1 MRSNSAGLVG
11 AADQTSPTGEYVCP
25 NCGNHYSEAAGLPR
39 EGFPPGTP
47 WSAIPDSWQCS
58 DCGVRDKVDFLPV
71 K

>member
-1 MRSNSAGLVG
+1 M
-11 AADQTSPTGEYVCP
+11 CP

-39 EGFPPGTP
+39 EGFPAGTP
-47 WSAIPDSWQCS
+47 WSAIPESWRCS